1 MADIT
6 HHPHHHHHRLLP
18 LLPLLFLLGGL
29 RLGGAEISSFF
40 DPLEDRWLELYP
52 GEELTGEPTTLT
64 WGTPRLEGPWGSL
77 RQSGI
82 WILYSE
88 PDYLGANVTVA
99 FGEVLEM
106 NIRHPVVGPDEDD
119 VRVPNFHNFGTD
131 AKSLI
136 GVGSD
141 WTLFNG
147 PNFNG
152 PNCTCLQLTHF
163 SMSSYDGDNAM
174 LAATFHPYLT
184 PDDAPVAYTSPV
196 GQISPVGSAI
206 LTCRNVPM
214 RKLCAKLPWENVH
227 RSQCPILSRGVKVCE
242 SEVVGWF

>member
-1 MADIT
+1 
-6 HHPHHHHHRLLP
+6 
-18 LLPLLFLLGGL
+18 
-29 RLGGAEISSFF
+29 
-40 DPLEDRWLELYP
+40 
-52 GEELTGEPTTLT
+52 
-64 WGTPRLEGPWGSL
+64 
-77 RQSGI
+77 
-82 WILYSE
+82 
-88 PDYLGANVTVA
+88 
-99 FGEVLEM
+99 M
-106 NIRHPVVGPDEDD
+106 NIRHPVRSVRYVGNSRAKTMPALHLYALTWYRGTEHVIEVGPDEDD